1 MGARIHWDEG
11 RKKWFVRVYDGGRQ
25 YKRYVGR
32 DRGEAQAVADVI
44 NADLDRVSEYSHV
57 VFSPRRP
64 VNGEDGLRWWLTN
77 YRFKRSTH
85 DLNRGRIENH
95 LIPYFGRMDLRNLRA
110 LDVRQ
115 YADSRFATG
124 CSAHSVKGEVS
135 ILRRVLNSL
144 VENGALERNPVPRIM
159 ASVAESARAHPDPN
173 RAESREAWTPEEA
186 WCLLEF
192 AKRHEPQWYPI
203 LMFYFQTG
211 ARLGEGLALRWDSVD
226 IFGRDIHIRRAVAAG
241 EEGEPK
247 WGKQRHVPISDE
259 LLEVLKWLARKR
271 RISEPWKSPEL
282 VFLSPR
288 GKQILKRVL
297 QRAWERIRSRAHAD
311 HGVRP
316 LSLHSFRHTWVTMML
331 RDGQDPQWVAATV
344 GDSLDVIYKHY
355 SHVLPSR
362 HRDLTAL
369 TRAPISPEANALRPL
384 RAG

>member
-1 MGARIHWDEG
+1 
-11 RKKWFVRVYDGGRQ
+11 
-25 YKRYVGR
+25 
-32 DRGEAQAVADVI
+32 
-44 NADLDRVSEYSHV
+44 
-57 VFSPRRP
+57 
-64 VNGEDGLRWWLTN
+64 
-77 YRFKRSTH
+77 
-85 DLNRGRIENH
+85 
-95 LIPYFGRMDLRNLRA
+95 MDLRNLRA

-226 IFGRDIHIRRAVAAG
+226 LFGRNIHIRRAVAAG

-247 WGKQRHVPISDE
+247 WGKQRHVPISDD
-259 LLEVLKWLARKR
+259 LLGVLKWLARKR
-271 RISEPWKSPEL
+271 RLSEPWKSPEL
-282 VFLSPR
+282 VFLSCPFSEFD
-288 GKQILKRVL
+288 RVL
-297 QRAWERIRSRAHAD
+297 QHCALGCSALKNPQGALAVGMSAINTDVRHAD
-311 HGVRP
+311 CVPTACPNGHA
-316 LSLHSFRHTWVTMML
+316 T
-331 RDGQDPQWVAATV
+331 AA
-344 GDSLDVIYKHY
+344 
-355 SHVLPSR
+355 
-362 HRDLTAL
+362 
-369 TRAPISPEANALRPL
+369 
-384 RAG
+384 

>member
-1 MGARIHWDEG
+1 
-11 RKKWFVRVYDGGRQ
+11 
-25 YKRYVGR
+25 
-32 DRGEAQAVADVI
+32 
-44 NADLDRVSEYSHV
+44 
-57 VFSPRRP
+57 
-64 VNGEDGLRWWLTN
+64 
-77 YRFKRSTH
+77 
-85 DLNRGRIENH
+85 
-95 LIPYFGRMDLRNLRA
+95 MDLRNLRA

-124 CSAHSVKGEVS
+124 RSVHTVKGEVS

-159 ASVAESARAHPDPN
+159 TSVAESARAHPDPR
-173 RAESREAWTPEEA
+173 RAESRDAWTPEEA
-186 WCLLEF
+186 WCLLDF
-192 AKRHEPQWYPI
+192 AKRHEPKWYPI

-226 IFGRDIHIRRAVAAG
+226 LFGRNIHIRRAVAAG

-259 LLEVLKWLARKR
+259 LLEVLKVLARRR

-282 VFLSPR
+282 VFPSPR

-297 QRAWERIRSRAHAD
+297 QRAWERIRSRAHAG

-316 LSLHSFRHTWVTMML
+316 LPLHSFRHTWVTMML

-344 GDSLDVIYKHY
+344 GDSLEVIYKHY

-362 HRDLTAL
+362 HRDLSAL
-369 TRAPISPEANALRPL
+369 RRSPVSPEASEPQPL
-384 RAG
+384 RAV